1 MAMRKQRVRWI
12 ACSLACAALGSC
24 THLEDKSAPDPLRQ
38 TVNQQ
43 DMTAPVV
50 PAEPPPPPAAAP
62 KPASAVGPSNAHLAA
77 GLRTS
82 QADNKLDIGSAPPAN
97 QTAEVAMPVQRVSA
111 VRQTAWTG
119 NHMSWEQARGQLQAR
134 GVNWM
139 QLELHE
145 GMWHLQCSIPD
156 IQDPQKARFFEAH
169 AKDEVEAMRGV
180 LEKMESGR

>member
-1 MAMRKQRVRWI
+1 MAMRRRRVLGI

-38 TVNQQ
+38 TANQQ

-50 PAEPPPPPAAAP
+50 PAEPPPPPAAPP
-62 KPASAVGPSNAHLAA
+62 KPASAVSPSNAHLAA
-77 GLRTS
+77 GLRSS
-82 QADNKLDIGSAPPAN
+82 QAENKLNIDSAPPAN
-97 QTAEVAMPVQRVSA
+97 QAAEVAMPVQRVSS

-119 NHMSWEQARGQLQAR
+119 NHLSWEQARGQLQAR

-139 QLELHE
+139 QLEMHE

-156 IQDPQKARFFEAH
+156 VQDPKKARFFEAH
-169 AKDEVEAMRGV
+169 AKDEVEAMRAV
-180 LEKMESGR
+180 LEKMDTGK